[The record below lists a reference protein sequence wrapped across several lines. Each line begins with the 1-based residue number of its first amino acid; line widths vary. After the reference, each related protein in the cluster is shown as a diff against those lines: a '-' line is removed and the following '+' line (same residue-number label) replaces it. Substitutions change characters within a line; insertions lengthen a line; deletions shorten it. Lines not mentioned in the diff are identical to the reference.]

1 MTSQQSAASIKH
13 ASIQLGDGRRL
24 GYSETAASGDSAVL
38 YLHGNPG
45 SRREVLRPAYLAAF
59 KRAGLRVISIDR
71 PGYGDSDPPLE
82 KGHLPFAR
90 DIEVLMDQLGLPSAV
105 VVGHSRGTLPAIS
118 LGVRLPDRIT
128 AVGVF
133 GPTGLPDDRE
143 LMRSQS
149 AEARLMLQ
157 LVRSAPAFAR
167 SLFRVNSWVDRQFP
181 AGAARRMARFMS
193 SAADRAQ
200 LQASGQTFVETLA
213 AGMRRD
219 PAFAIDD
226 WRSWLVDPL
235 GFDPTSLRQPLLLW
249 IGSEDGLCPARPVH
263 HMAARIAGAQLR
275 SLPGLGHLHT
285 PEVLVELMQ
294 ATLSAEASAPGHRP
308 KRR

>member
-1 MTSQQSAASIKH
+1 MTSQKSRPSITH
-13 ASIQLGDGRRL
+13 ACIQLPDGRRL
-24 GYSETAASGDSAVL
+24 SYSQTAAAGDSTVL

-45 SRREVLRPAYLAAF
+45 SRQEVLRPPYLAAF

-82 KGHLPFAR
+82 KGHQLFAR
-90 DIEVLMDQLGLPSAV
+90 DIGVLMTQLGLQSAV

-118 LGVRLPDRIT
+118 LGVLLPDRIT

-133 GPTGLPDDRE
+133 GPTGLPDDPA
-143 LMRSQS
+143 LMRSQ
-149 AEARLMLQ
+149 AVPARLMLQ
-157 LVRSAPAFAR
+157 LVRSAPAIAR
-167 SLFRVNSWVDRQFP
+167 SLFRMNSWVDRQYP
-181 AGAARRMARFMS
+181 DGAAQRMARFMS

-200 LQASGQTFVETLA
+200 LQASGQSFVETLA

-235 GFDPTSLRQPLLLW
+235 GFDPTSLGQPLLLW

-263 HMAARIAGAQLR
+263 HMAARIAGSSVR
-275 SLPGLGHLHT
+275 SG
-285 PEVLVELMQ
+285 V
-294 ATLSAEASAPGHRP
+294 APR
-308 KRR
+308 